1 MASRVGLP
9 RGKACCFNSSDDK
22 KALARREA
30 SDALE
35 SDSMRVIV
43 IGAGRGRRL
52 MPTTADAP
60 KCFAEVAGKRLLDW
74 AVEAFR
80 ANGLERVCFIG
91 GYQIDKVKAEYPK
104 FEFRHNADWE
114 NNNILASLFCAS
126 DLMKEP
132 FICCYSDVL
141 FTPDIAGRLAASP
154 ADMALGVDTAW
165 LERYEHRSDHPPDDA
180 EKVTAT
186 NGQVTR
192 IHRQVSEEDAHGEY
206 IGVAKFSA
214 AGAAR
219 LREYYKRRQ
228 AEFAGQPWRGATSF
242 EKAYKI
248 LLFQDMIEQGERFAH
263 VDTAGGYIEVDT
275 QQDFEY
281 AQKNWTTKHLLK

>member
-1 MASRVGLP
+1 
-9 RGKACCFNSSDDK
+9 
-22 KALARREA
+22 
-30 SDALE
+30 
-35 SDSMRVIV
+35 MRVIV

-60 KCFAEVAGKRLLDW
+60 KCFAQVAGKRLLDW
-74 AVEAFR
+74 TVEAFA
-80 ANGLERVCFIG
+80 ANGLDRVCFIG
-91 GYQIDKVKAEYPK
+91 GYKIEMVKEDYPA
-104 FEFRHNADWE
+104 FTYRHNPEWE
-114 NNNILASLFCAS
+114 NTNILASLFCAA
-126 DLMKEP
+126 DVMDEG

-141 FTPDIAGRLAASP
+141 FTPDVVSGLANSR

-180 EKVTAT
+180 EKVTVA
-186 NGQVTR
+186 NGNVTR
-192 IHRQVSEEDAHGEY
+192 VDRKIPERDAYGEY
-206 IGVAKFSA
+206 IGVAKFSP

-219 LREYYKRRQ
+219 LREYYDFRRKQ
-228 AEFAGQPWRGATSF
+228 FAGKPWRDARDF
-242 EKAYKI
+242 ENAYKI

-281 AQKNWTTKHLLK
+281 AQQNWVTKHLLR